1 MHKVVMPYFHTLI
14 MKIDT
19 LLKRH
24 LTKEN
29 LIIMALWKGFLTF
42 LRCIC
47 NFIWRNLCSDIISAN
62 FSPSDYYVL
71 TSDFPLTM
79 HSSRSLSMES
89 QVMRW
94 KERKKNKEWV
104 LFASR
109 ELETPSLSFLSKTCS
124 MSQEN
129 EVIKRQQ

>member
-94 KERKKNKEWV
+94 KERKRKNEFCLHHLERHRRLPPLVSYQKPV
-104 LFASR
+104 LCHR
-109 ELETPSLSFLSKTCS
+109 K
-124 MSQEN
+124 M
-129 EVIKRQQ
+129 RW

>member
-29 LIIMALWKGFLTF
+29 LIIMALWKSFLTF

-62 FSPSDYYVL
+62 FSPSDCYVL

-94 KERKKNKEWV
+94 KAERKIKNEFCLHHLERHRRLPPLVSYQKPV
-104 LFASR
+104 LCHR
-109 ELETPSLSFLSKTCS
+109 K
-124 MSQEN
+124 M
-129 EVIKRQQ
+129 RW